1 VPFEVSDLALRHVT
15 QRTELGFDRQLSIL
29 LVGAFVRRE
38 RLYVIDGL
46 PTWHQR
52 GRYNAIARAI
62 KAMFGCRLVDMLTL
76 GYETVS
82 PVHRHETYDVRG
94 GGGSVQRVPWNLP
107 ADGDVRFSDG
117 LGDGAVFGG
126 LGALTD
132 PEKQQLAERIRDA
145 TMVLDIQAIL
155 EIIPTLDERREVATR
170 AITLGANVDR
180 VSTALRNLEQDR
192 SLKAWLKPPSMPV
205 RIIWGVLSTASFAA
219 SVYHGY
225 KRNDSL
231 GWGIWWGFMGALF
244 PVITPTIAVAQ
255 GFGKPKRSGL
265 GRSFRRRGVGR
276 SRRRSRRS

>member
-1 VPFEVSDLALRHVT
+1 
-15 QRTELGFDRQLSIL
+15 
-29 LVGAFVRRE
+29 
-38 RLYVIDGL
+38 
-46 PTWHQR
+46 
-52 GRYNAIARAI
+52 
-62 KAMFGCRLVDMLTL
+62 MLTL
-76 GYETVS
+76 GYETAS
-82 PVHRHETYDVRG
+82 PVRRHETYDVRG
-94 GGGSVQRVPWNLP
+94 GGGSIQTVPWNLP

-132 PEKQQLAERIRDA
+132 GEIQQLAERIRAA
-145 TMVLDIQAIL
+145 TFESDILAIL
-155 EIIPTLDERREVATR
+155 EIVPTVVERQAVASR
-170 AITLGANVDR
+170 AVAIGADPAR
-180 VSTALRNLEQDR
+180 VQGALAALER
-192 SLKAWLKPPSMPV
+192 GTGLKQWLKPPSMPV

-255 GFGKPKRSGL
+255 GFGQPKKSGL

-276 SRRRSRRS
+276 SRKSRKSRKSRRS